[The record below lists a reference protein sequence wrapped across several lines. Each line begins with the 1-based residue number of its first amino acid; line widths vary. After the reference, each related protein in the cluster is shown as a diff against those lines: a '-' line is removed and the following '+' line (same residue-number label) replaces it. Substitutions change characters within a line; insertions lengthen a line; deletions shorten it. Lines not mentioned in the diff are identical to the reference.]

1 MESHDKYMKE
11 ALKEAIK
18 AKNIDEVPI
27 GCIIVKDNIIVARAH
42 NKRETK
48 QESTAHAEVLAIQ
61 KACRKLK
68 SWRLEGCSIYITLEP
83 CPMCAGAILLSRID
97 QVIYGAKDPKG
108 GCVDSC
114 MKMYENQGFNHYPDV
129 VSGICEDECS
139 SILTKFF
146 KEKRML
152 KKQKANT

>member
-1 MESHDKYMKE
+1 MESHDKYMRE

-27 GCIIVKDNIIVARAH
+27 GCVIVKDNIIVARAH

-83 CPMCAGAILLSRID
+83 CPMCAGAILLSRIE

-114 MKMYENQGFNHYPDV
+114 MKMYEYKGFNHYPDV
-129 VSGICEDECS
+129 ISGICKDECS
-139 SILTKFF
+139 IMLTDFF
-146 KEKRML
+146 KEKRIL